1 MILRKLFGMFTAI
14 LIFLGLVI
22 LSSFIIDHLG
32 YDSSN
37 LFIKVLTWFF
47 SSIIAFEVYNWIVG
61 EDEP

>member
-1 MILRKLFGMFTAI
+1 MFTAI